1 MTKSMSKTKLAILAL
16 IIANIIWGAASPL
29 LKWSMEVV
37 HPFTLGFARFIIPAL
52 IVTLFSPKSLKIRI
66 KDLPL
71 FFAAGFFGS
80 ALNIGAFLLGIHQT
94 ASINSPIISS
104 SGPIFLLLA
113 SILFLKEHPT
123 RKMLLGNLLGLTGV
137 LLIVVEPLIRNE
149 HVASFTGNLLLIL
162 ATFGS
167 IIGTIFA
174 KKLARTYHAFTITFW
189 TFGIGSLFFIPS
201 MLHEIN
207 IYGLL
212 PQFQGQ
218 GLFGVVYGAI
228 FSSFIAYSLFF
239 WSLKYLFASQ
249 TSVFTY
255 MDPIVA
261 MLIAAPLL
269 GEYPNLFFIAG
280 SFLVFFG
287 IFVAEKRIP
296 YHPIHLFFKKH

>member
-1 MTKSMSKTKLAILAL
+1 MSKTKLAILAL

-29 LKWSMEVV
+29 LKWSMETIQ
-37 HPFTLGFARFIIPAL
+37 PFTLAFFRFLIPAL
-52 IVTLFSPKSLKIRI
+52 LVILIRPQSLKIRL

-80 ALNIGAFLLGIHQT
+80 TINIGAFLIGIHQT

-137 LLIVVEPLIRNE
+137 LLIVVEPLLNN
-149 HVASFTGNLLLIL
+149 HHAASFAGNLLLVV
-162 ATFGS
+162 ATIGS
-167 IIGTIFA
+167 IIGTVFA
-174 KKLARTYHAFTITFW
+174 KKLARRYHALTITFW
-189 TFGIGSLFFIPS
+189 TFGIGSVFFIPS
-201 MLHEIN
+201 MLQELGRVSLMTQI
-207 IYGLL
+207 
-212 PQFQGQ
+212 QGQ
-218 GLFGVVYGAI
+218 GLFGIVYGGI
-228 FSSFIAYSLFF
+228 FSSFIGYTLFF
-239 WSLKYLFASQ
+239 WSLRHLYASQ

-280 SFLVFFG
+280 TFLVFFG
-287 IFVAEKRIP
+287 IFVAEGRIH
-296 YHPIHLFFKKH
+296 YHPIHLLFRK